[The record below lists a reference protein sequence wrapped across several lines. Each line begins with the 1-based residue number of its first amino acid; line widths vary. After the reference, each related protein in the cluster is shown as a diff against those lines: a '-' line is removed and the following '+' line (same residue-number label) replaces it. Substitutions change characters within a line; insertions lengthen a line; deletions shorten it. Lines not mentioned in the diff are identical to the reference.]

1 MGDVPPFLA
10 LMKACAIIPA
20 LDAAETI
27 GKVVKEIKES
37 GIDPIVIDDGSSDPT
52 SKVSRENGAIV
63 LKNEVNS
70 GKGASLRKGFAY
82 ALSKGYNHIFTLDAD
97 GQHSP
102 KDIPNFLSLL
112 GAKPQ
117 ADMIIGNRMD
127 SPSGMPLAR
136 KLTNKFM
143 SRALSAISGQKVPD
157 TQNGFRLIKSSL
169 LEKIELKSR
178 HFEIESELI
187 VKAAAKNAL
196 ILSVPITS
204 IYQNRQSRIN
214 PIPDTFRFVK
224 FIISYIIFKG
234 K

>member
-1 MGDVPPFLA
+1 MRN
-10 LMKACAIIPA
+10 CAIIPA
-20 LDAAETI
+20 LNAAQTI
-27 GKVVKEIKES
+27 GEVVKEIKKS
-37 GIDPIVIDDGSSDPT
+37 AIDPIVIDDGSTDAT
-52 SKVSRENGAIV
+52 SKVSAENGAEV
-63 LKNEVNS
+63 LRNEVNS

-82 ALSKGYNHIFTLDAD
+82 AISRGYTCVLTLDAD

-102 KDIPNFLSLL
+102 KDIPNFLNLL
-112 GAKPQ
+112 TKRPD

-127 SPSGMPLAR
+127 SPEGMPLSR

-143 SRALSAISGQKVPD
+143 SWILSAISGQKVPD
-157 TQNGFRLIKSSL
+157 TQNGFRLIKSQL
-169 LEKIELKSR
+169 LENLELKSR
-178 HFEIESELI
+178 RFEIESELI
-187 VKAAAKNAL
+187 LKAAAKKAL